1 MCTCSS
7 VESVKRG
14 LRKSQKKKKTKTQ
27 HHKYTEKINPNTKI
41 ATSSEFGLFSNSMN
55 TFKTL
60 TNHTHSHSYSTHK
73 HPHPHTHTPHFTHIL
88 LAFGYHPAAI
98 MQTGLLVSPAAYE
111 PLQGWVDN
119 LNGPTGLMI
128 GCGKGVIRS
137 VLVNKDNKAEVIPVD
152 YAING
157 LIVIPYEFN
166 KQAKRPADVPVYNIT
181 NADFRKKAMGEIVEI
196 SKRINKE
203 IPFNAGLWY
212 PDPCVTTNEVY
223 HKFNVAMFHWLPAY
237 LIDFLMLI
245 LGQKRF
251 MVRVQTKISV
261 GLEVLQFFTTRS
273 WDFKSTHFQ
282 QIYKDISEADRK
294 IFKINTDD
302 VDDYEYLK
310 TSILGGRQY
319 VMKEPMT
326 SLPRS
331 RIQLRFLY
339 VLDRVCKTVILCGLF
354 YWTSMKLG
362 LIDLVRY
369 GISTVKH

>member
-1 MCTCSS
+1 M
-7 VESVKRG
+7 
-14 LRKSQKKKKTKTQ
+14 
-27 HHKYTEKINPNTKI
+27 
-41 ATSSEFGLFSNSMN
+41 
-55 TFKTL
+55 
-60 TNHTHSHSYSTHK
+60 
-73 HPHPHTHTPHFTHIL
+73 
-88 LAFGYHPAAI
+88 
-98 MQTGLLVSPAAYE
+98 
-111 PLQGWVDN
+111 
-119 LNGPTGLMI
+119 NGPTGVLI
-128 GCGKGVIRS
+128 GAGKGVIRS
-137 VLVNKDNKAEVIPVD
+137 MICNGELKSEVIPVD
-152 YAING
+152 IAING
-157 LIVIPYEFN
+157 LLLIPYHN
-166 KQAKRPADVPVYNIT
+166 SLAKQKSLQIPVYNLT
-181 NADFRKKAMGEIVEI
+181 VEEAKKRTWKWVMDVGRDLGL
-196 SKRINKE
+196 KY
-203 IPFNAGLWY
+203 PFEVGLWY
-212 PDPCVTTNEVY
+212 PDGNMTTNKFY
-223 HKFNVAMFHWLPAY
+223 HTFCTIMFMWLPAY
-237 LIDFLMLI
+237 IIDFLLA
-245 LGQKRF
+245 LFGQRRF

-282 QIYKDISEADRK
+282 QIYKDISEEDRK

-339 VLDRVCKTVILCGLF
+339 VLDRVCKTVILCGLL